1 MQRARVY
8 FWKWVCNMATRM
20 QARLQHLLQGPQL
33 RPLQVTWECVLAQVQ
48 APNSVLVP
56 ARVFFLGGEA
66 TSKASGGWRR
76 VLGALPAGQ
85 EEKVWVL
92 QKTAENIRRTPCLS
106 QPLMLIGKRR
116 PRGRAVL
123 GQALQ

>member
-1 MQRARVY
+1 MQRAQVC

-33 RPLQVTWECVLAQVQ
+33 RPLQVTWECVLAEVQ

-56 ARVFFLGGEA
+56 ARVFFLGREA

-76 VLGALPAGQ
+76 GSGGSASWTTGESLG
-85 EEKVWVL
+85 V
-92 QKTAENIRRTPCLS
+92 AENR
-106 QPLMLIGKRR
+106 GKHQVD
-116 PRGRAVL
+116 PVSLTASD
-123 GQALQ
+123 AH